1 MKENESLR
9 QSLEIMKERE
19 KRREEDTNTVRTK
32 EELLSENSSLL
43 RVNEKMKGEILT
55 LQEELRLQNNRREI
69 NGRMPLR
76 EDRFESLRKDND
88 MLMCKVKEAEAKG
101 MQLKMELN

>member
-55 LQEELRLQNNRREI
+55 LQEELRL
-69 NGRMPLR
+69 
-76 EDRFESLRKDND
+76 
-88 MLMCKVKEAEAKG
+88 
-101 MQLKMELN
+101 